1 MKRAWLVGLV
11 VVVLVGLGI
20 PVRAA
25 DLPGAG
31 DYPGMPRFEGSS
43 LIGTQALPFD
53 AFVLP
58 TGPVKE
64 DSAFQWQLTEKLDV
78 EGKVSGYVYAIARGH
93 TTLEVFRNYETAL
106 KNLGFGTLFSCEG
119 DGCGR
124 ADVLAQQIYKDSHVM
139 QNGGIRGSQAII
151 YGQDIRYLAA
161 KRTKDGQDTYAS
173 LLVGR
178 ESAMGG
184 DDQDT
189 LSAVLHLVEPK
200 PMGQAMVLVDA
211 ARMDSDIGSSG
222 HVSLYGIHFDTD
234 SAVIKPESEP
244 TLAEIAKLLKADP
257 AMKLWIVGHTDNVG
271 GYDHNMKLSA
281 RRAKAVLAA
290 LTGRFGI
297 ASTRLHDAGV
307 GFLAP
312 VASNTTEEGR
322 AKNRRVELVQE

>member
-1 MKRAWLVGLV
+1 
-11 VVVLVGLGI
+11 
-20 PVRAA
+20 
-25 DLPGAG
+25 
-31 DYPGMPRFEGSS
+31 
-43 LIGTQALPFD
+43 
-53 AFVLP
+53 
-58 TGPVKE
+58 
-64 DSAFQWQLTEKLDV
+64 
-78 EGKVSGYVYAIARGH
+78 
-93 TTLEVFRNYETAL
+93 
-106 KNLGFGTLFSCEG
+106 
-119 DGCGR
+119 
-124 ADVLAQQIYKDSHVM
+124 M
-139 QNGGIRGSQAII
+139 QNGGIRSAQAII

-161 KRTKDGQDTYAS
+161 KRSKDGQDTYAS
-173 LLVGR
+173 LLVAR
-178 ESAMGG
+178 ESGMGG

-189 LSAVLHLVEPK
+189 LSAVLHLLELK

-211 ARMDSDIGSSG
+211 AKMDSEIGSSG

-244 TLAEIAKLLKADP
+244 TLGEIAKLLKTDP

-297 ASTRLHDAGV
+297 ASARLHDAGV

-312 VASNTTEEGR
+312 VAPNTTEEGR